1 VRGVAHIIYDKSSGV
16 GGGQV
21 TLARLTARAAD
32 GNAAAA
38 ASLPREE
45 NRQLKSVDGGSA
57 PPTVTGL
64 RTADC
69 GTPPPVPTRPTL
81 LRKPAEMYTEWQP
94 IIRTHNIPG
103 IPLNTCIIYC

>member
-1 VRGVAHIIYDKSSGV
+1 MRGVAHIIIHDKSS

-38 ASLPREE
+38 AASLPREE
-45 NRQLKSVDGGSA
+45 NRQLKSVVDGSA

-64 RTADC
+64 RTADYTVVVYAAA
-69 GTPPPVPTRPTL
+69 GTYASDAV
-81 LRKPAEMYTEWQP
+81 A
-94 IIRTHNIPG
+94 
-103 IPLNTCIIYC
+103 